1 VHTVLVDPVAPRWD
15 EEVTSEPAASDLS
28 PERKPR
34 STIIVLVGALVFL
47 VAILFV
53 IASPERGPDPVP
65 EQVVLSDGPLLG
77 YEVSQ
82 TMIATSTE
90 GTLLALDLDSGV
102 LITTEIFTDHF
113 VTVGERLIVRT
124 PCGGWQAVDMTS
136 YTLDEPLIGC
146 GSYLPYR
153 PRGAETMMFTR
164 SDSDHDILIADD
176 DSRMLSVSLSS
187 RPSYSLSSIAAVSG
201 TRLLAESTVDGLV
214 WLDPTSG
221 ETENYSSGGLIE
233 ATAGGVLWTDCPP
246 TGRCDVWIGTPDEPR
261 LSRIWLASVQRHFP
275 ARLNSDASRAV
286 FFKEGDV
293 LRIITLET
301 GNSREVENPG
311 IDWNTATWSTD
322 GLWLVDA
329 RGATIVALNTLNGDV
344 VRIEDLPYDPSL
356 RAVALIASP

>member
-1 VHTVLVDPVAPRWD
+1 MHTVLVDPVAPRWE

-28 PERKPR
+28 PARKPR
-34 STIIVLVGALVFL
+34 STIIVLISALVCL
-47 VAILFV
+47 LALLFV
-53 IASPERGPDPVP
+53 IASPEREADPVA

-77 YEVSQ
+77 NPVGQ
-82 TMIATSTE
+82 TMITTSPD
-90 GTLLALDLDSGV
+90 GTLLALDLDTGV
-102 LITTEIFTDHF
+102 LITTEISTDHF
-113 VTVGERLIVRT
+113 VTVGERLAVRT
-124 PCGGWQAVDMTS
+124 PCGGWQAVDVTS
-136 YTLDEPLIGC
+136 YTLDQPLIGC
-146 GSYLPYR
+146 GTYLPHR
-153 PRGAETMMFTR
+153 PRGSETMMFTH
-164 SDSDHDILIADD
+164 SDSDRDILIVSE

-201 TRLLAESTVDGLV
+201 TRLLVESTGDGLV

-221 ETENYSSGGLIE
+221 ETENYASGGLIE

-246 TGRCDVWIGTPDEPR
+246 TGRCDVWIGTPDEPQ
-261 LSRIWLASVQRHFP
+261 LSRIWLASVQRRFP

-286 FFKEGDV
+286 FFKAGDV

-301 GNSREVENPG
+301 GHSREVENPG

-329 RGATIVALNTLNGDV
+329 RDATIVALNTINGEV

-356 RAVALIASP
+356 RAVALIVSP